1 MAYPVSLLGRSGSPV
16 RRGFPRASLGRELR
30 QGQRRV
36 GGVAAYVGD
45 RAFGV
50 SRWFW
55 TVAGLA
61 MVQAVLASSAETE
74 SLEEP
79 RLQFRE
85 AFDRWLTWA
94 FAHDRQVHWLG

>member
-1 MAYPVSLLGRSGSPV
+1 MIVQPTHFRDLPLLTRDTAQYDYSMMIDGLVAGRIM
-16 RRGFPRASLGRELR
+16 LR
-30 QGQRRV
+30 PG
-36 GGVAAYVGD
+36 
-45 RAFGV
+45 AFGV
-50 SRWFW
+50 SRCFW
-55 TVAGLA
+55 TVAELA

-94 FAHDRQVHWLG
+94 FAHDRQVHWFG